1 MDYPV
6 EETAV
11 VKNPLSILWIG
22 RATIYEYQTVTDPV
36 TFKSKQKLTP
46 VVENEPC
53 RVSYANNTHGELI
66 GTDKGVTNIEQE
78 ITLFIR
84 PDLTI
89 KPGTVIEV
97 TQHNRTV
104 KYKSSTKSAVYSN
117 HQEISLDLF
126 EDYA

>member
-1 MDYPV
+1 MDNSASEV
-6 EETAV
+6 TL
-11 VKNPLSILWIG
+11 VKNPLAILWIG
-22 RATIYEYQTVTDPV
+22 RATIYEFETVTDPV
-36 TFKSKQKLTP
+36 TFKSKQQLTP
-46 VVENEPC
+46 VVKNEPC
-53 RVSYANNTHGELI
+53 RVSYANQTHGELI
-66 GTDKGVTNIEQE
+66 STDKGVTNIEQE

-104 KYKSSTKSAVYSN
+104 KYKCSTKSALYSN
-117 HQEISLDLF
+117 HQEISLELF